1 MTIFERVT
9 GRRTPIT
16 AVLITVV
23 SSVLATAAWAEP
35 AVEALRATVRLTD
48 GQNGGTGFI
57 VASDKKEGTNQLLLV
72 TAAHVLKKMSSP
84 TCTLVLRA
92 CSEKGEFVRKEMP
105 LTLRDGEKPRWVNHP
120 EMDVAVMAVT
130 LSKDIALQPFG
141 AEQIATSAFAEDGRL
156 HVGQDVF
163 IPCFPAKTEANAA
176 GWPILRKG
184 MVATYPLHPLNKA
197 KTFFVDY
204 SHFGGDSGSPVVGWI
219 DKKPIVVG
227 LVISMQRQEDRVTT
241 PFEEKT
247 VYMPLGLAVAVQA
260 PFIRETIDLWF
271 KQNVS
276 P

>member
-130 LSKDIALQPFG
+130 LSKEIALQPFG

-247 VYMPLGLAVAVQA
+247 VYMPLGLAVTVQA
-260 PFIRETIDLWF
+260 PFIRETIALWS